1 MHYGFWYRFLGI
13 ILAFLHI
20 SKISKSGKSIGN
32 CTYRYQFGSRHCFLQ
47 QWDMHDLRQKSK
59 RGFALVALRNT
70 ILQGDGCKWQ
80 ALWVLPQR
88 SQAAWFSWQ
97 SCYREGREKGVVCT
111 WKCGDRAVELYIW
124 CICSGFQCEMYW
136 IPSGLVGW
144 LEPVITKGPEPACS
158 MIIWQICNLVCMR
171 WHLAWLNTREQ
182 QGPRLP
188 PKEVLHRK
196 SEQGEEFMFSSG
208 VASSKS
214 EKNFK

>member
-144 LEPVITKGPEPACS
+144 SFDKFATWSAWDG
-158 MIIWQICNLVCMR
+158 IW
-171 WHLAWLNTREQ
+171 HDST
-182 QGPRLP
+182 QGSNKAHIFR
-188 PKEVLHRK
+188 PKRFCIEN
-196 SEQGEEFMFSSG
+196 Q
-208 VASSKS
+208 SK
-214 EKNFK
+214 EKNSCSVRE